1 MKGKPR
7 KTSPTHL
14 PTHTYTHEL
23 TLTLTLTKEPIR
35 PAKLRCFLCP
45 LVFPT
50 GARSSPQTVRHRGCI
65 THGVRGWSHGAS
77 RFPNIS
83 KHQATPA
90 TPRDQH
96 GKFRSKT
103 AIGTLLHQYIYI
115 YICMLIYIQYIQL
128 AQLAH
133 LLMCSDQLAHL
144 TWPTGDQLDRI
155 QAHRV
160 ASRPPRRVRASAER
174 AQSGWA
180 LMDLGI

>member
-1 MKGKPR
+1 MFSLSTCLSHRCPVQ
-7 KTSPTHL
+7 PTN
-14 PTHTYTHEL
+14 
-23 TLTLTLTKEPIR
+23 R
-35 PAKLRCFLCP
+35 PASRMHHSRCSR
-45 LVFPT
+45 LVARGFTLPKHFQTPGHPRNTKGPT
-50 GARSSPQTVRHRGCI
+50 WQIPIQDSNWYIVAP
-65 THGVRGWSHGAS
+65 
-77 RFPNIS
+77 
-83 KHQATPA
+83 
-90 TPRDQH
+90 
-96 GKFRSKT
+96 
-103 AIGTLLHQYIYI
+103 IYI